1 MRLPA
6 EAAMPEPTRAQ
17 PGPHLGPPA
26 VVEEQRRATRFVKE
40 PDTEFAVICMA
51 PGVELLAEVHDESLT
66 GLGLIVADASEFEV
80 GMQVT
85 IGYHRELLCGTL
97 RHVTLRPDGTFL
109 AGFECHRGQCPARRP
124 G

>member
-6 EAAMPEPTRAQ
+6 EAPMPESTRPQ
-17 PGPHLGPPA
+17 SSSTPLT
-26 VVEEQRRATRFVKE
+26 EEQRKATRFVKE

-80 GMQVT
+80 GMQAT

-97 RHVTLRPDGTFL
+97 RHVSPRPDGTFL
-109 AGFECHRGQCPARRP
+109 AGFECHRGQCPAKRP